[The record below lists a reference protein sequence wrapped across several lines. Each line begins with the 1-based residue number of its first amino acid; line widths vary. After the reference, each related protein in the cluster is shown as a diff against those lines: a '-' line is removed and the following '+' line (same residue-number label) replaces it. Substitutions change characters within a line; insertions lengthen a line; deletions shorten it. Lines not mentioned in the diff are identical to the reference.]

1 MSSTVLKWAIA
12 VLIMTGAMLLWLSLQ
27 MVSTTPSDESDD
39 ARPTTASGNA
49 LSSKAVIATSSIPA
63 GSVVESS
70 DVSLEPV
77 SIAPA
82 NGFKTPQKVVGR
94 KVSSSIGLG
103 EPVVQRHF
111 RRGGELASD
120 LPEGTRAVSVS
131 VNEVSGVG
139 GFVEPGDRV
148 DLGLFLP
155 SGNEVDSSQ
164 AQVLLRDVV
173 VLAFG
178 QRSTRHEGQ
187 QEGKVP
193 NPGASNAVLAV
204 PEESVARVLLG
215 ASTGRVTL
223 LLRPGEPAGVA
234 DTQAES
240 GTDQAGRDGSVSLSR
255 LADGEEDGETLR
267 DLSGQKPSEPRPR
280 TRVHRGSETEEVIH

>member
-12 VLIMTGAMLLWLSLQ
+12 ALIMTGALLLWLSLQ
-27 MVSTTPSDESDD
+27 MVSEKSTGDREGPESASVSRDEF
-39 ARPTTASGNA
+39 AT
-49 LSSKAVIATSSIPA
+49 KAVIATSPISA
-63 GSVVESS
+63 DSVIESS

-82 NGFKTPQKVVGR
+82 NGFETPQRVVGR
-94 KVSSSIGLG
+94 QVSSSIGVG
-103 EPVVQRHF
+103 EPVVQHHF
-111 RRGGELASD
+111 RRGGELASE
-120 LPEGTRAVSVS
+120 LPEGTRAVSVP

-164 AQVLLRDVV
+164 AQILLKDVV

-178 QRSTRHEGQ
+178 QRAARGEKQ
-187 QEGKVP
+187 QEGEVP
-193 NPGASNAVLAV
+193 NPEASNAVLAV
-204 PEESVARVLLG
+204 PDESVARVLLG

-223 LLRPGEPAGVA
+223 LLRPGKPRRASDGQA
-234 DTQAES
+234 D
-240 GTDQAGRDGSVSLSR
+240 GDGSMSLSR
-255 LADGEEDGETLR
+255 LAEGEREGETLR
-267 DLSGQKPSEPRPR
+267 DLSGQQRSEPRPR
-280 TRVHRGSETEEVIH
+280 TRVHRGSETEEVVH